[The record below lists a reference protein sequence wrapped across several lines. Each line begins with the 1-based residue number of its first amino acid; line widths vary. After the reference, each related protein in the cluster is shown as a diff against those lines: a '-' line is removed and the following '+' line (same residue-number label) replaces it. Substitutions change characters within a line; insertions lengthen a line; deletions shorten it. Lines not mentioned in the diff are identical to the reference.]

1 MRDREL
7 VEEVKEVKE
16 VEFSTSKPLFAKTL
30 WVE

>member
-16 VEFSTSKPLFAKTL
+16 VEFSTSNPFFLQKLCG
-30 WVE
+30 